1 MNAKPDATT
10 QNLLCPRNVSQ
21 VRNAK
26 QRFKKKYSGTDYLT
40 NLIQLS
46 LQYEDIRFLNVAPDL
61 IMVNISPFMLEQAR
75 AILKIDYDTARQKQQ
90 VGYDTQFKLGDYYVS
105 WVTIRDI
112 RFRNRV
118 SGNSPILGV
127 AQVIHERKIQM
138 HHELAWQIITNL
150 IPEFGTAKLVATSG
164 DRWR

>member
-1 MNAKPDATT
+1 M
-10 QNLLCPRNVSQ
+10 
-21 VRNAK
+21 
-26 QRFKKKYSGTDYLT
+26 
-40 NLIQLS
+40 
-46 LQYEDIRFLNVAPDL
+46 
-61 IMVNISPFMLEQAR
+61 
-75 AILKIDYDTARQKQQ
+75 
-90 VGYDTQFKLGDYYVS
+90 S

-150 IPEFGTAKLVATSG
+150 IPEFGTAKLVATSDDEFTG
-164 DRWR
+164 LLEKFIKKGLVSKCEIHAVKKIERWVTNHGGRKREECLILKNDFSYDFI